1 MWYEGLSERFGLNW
15 DEDTILKL
23 ANRTNEWKI
32 TKKLTE
38 TSPDELKEATL
49 KTYTDFKKEFL
60 KQFWSKKIKKDFT
73 LADYINRLEYELKVI
88 HEMWYD
94 TYFLIVQD
102 YIMYGK
108 THWIVVWPWRWSAA
122 WSLLWYLIRIT
133 EIDPMEYDL
142 LFERFLNPARVSMP
156 DIDTDFEDS
165 ERDKILDYC
174 KNKYWVEKVA
184 NIWTYMTMAA
194 KASFKDVARVFWLSF
209 TKANQLSSYI
219 EWSIQKSYQENEE
232 FKKIVDEDEVLQQ
245 IVKYASNLEWN
256 VRQLGVHAC
265 GVIIAP
271 EKITEYTPVQYPL
284 KSASKEPDKTRV
296 VTQYDGHYLED
307 IGLLKMDFLWLRNL
321 SIIKNTLKI
330 LKAKWL
336 IWGQMRR
343 SDEVGWESNIKND
356 AETEKIIWIAMK
368 VHDTLW
374 PMLQEKV
381 YKNWLYELLL
391 ENGYKVEKEVK
402 ISYKINWK
410 EVWYGKIDLLVNGRI
425 AIELKST
432 KIIKEDYYKQLRTYI
447 NQSDDVQVGLI
458 LNFYHSKLWIRRL
471 EKGYFEKTHQV
482 SSGFHLPQFYSD
494 FFKYYVFEPPIDDEA
509 SYKIFQDGDTVWV
522 FQFESD
528 WMRAWLKK
536 LKPTCIDDIIAM
548 VALYR
553 PWPMEWIPN
562 YIARKEWTEKISYL
576 PDDVYNVLVEKYW
589 KEVADQ
595 QRKQITEDLSPFM
608 DVTYWIPIY
617 QEQLMR
623 IVQAM
628 AWFSLGE
635 ADLLRRWVWKKIKE
649 VIEKLKIEFIEKS
662 AKYKSYKE
670 EVSRFVYE
678 KMIEPAANYSFN
690 KSHAAC
696 YAIIAY
702 QTAYLKAHHPIEFY
716 AALLRSVEENTDRFA
731 ELLEELKIKW
741 IKIKPVNVNYSYN
754 HIAAV
759 DDSVVIWFLA
769 IKWIWF
775 EVWEHIEQERKKNW
789 PYKDLEDFILRNKEY
804 INKKTLEALAKSW
817 ALDDFASR
825 KEILENIENILSWL
839 KGREQTKQSAGMGL
853 FGEELLAPEPLK
865 LKKIDKK
872 ENLMEKLQLEYEAFW
887 TFISSHPFD
896 GLYSYIKRK
905 FNFTSQILD
914 EKYEWDFK
922 LLGFVKDIVKS
933 TKFWG
938 YFVEIEDLTG
948 TVRFFLKN
956 IPWIEKFSIVVV
968 EWRKQK
974 RPSISKIQKI
984 DLEKFLEKLKQK
996 WKYKP
1001 EETVAAI
1008 RKLRWEKVKVVE
1020 SSEDNDESSANCS
1033 LNCENSYEENDLIPE
1048 KNNNI
1053 ENNDTELDNINDKVE
1068 YYEIEIELPEDIDKL
1083 YKLAELKKK
1092 YPNKKE
1098 IELDGVIYLI

>member
-1 MWYEGLSERFGLNW
+1 MQLEEFQLRYMWYEGLSERFWLWW

-23 ANRTNEWKI
+23 ADRTEEWKI

-60 KQFWSKKIKKDFT
+60 EKFWDKKIKKDFT
-73 LADYINRLEYELKVI
+73 LADYIHRLEYELKVI
-88 HEMWYD
+88 HEMGYD

-102 YIMYGK
+102 YIMYWK
-108 THWIVVWPWRWSAA
+108 THNIVVWPWRWSAA

-133 EIDPMEYDL
+133 EVDPMEYDL

-165 ERDKILDYC
+165 ERDKILEYC
-174 KNKYWVEKVA
+174 KSKYWVEKVA

-209 TKANQLSSYI
+209 TKANQLSGYI
-219 EWSIQKSYQENEE
+219 EKSIQTTYDENEE
-232 FKKIVDEDEVLQQ
+232 FRKIVDEDETLQK
-245 IVKYASNLEWN
+245 IVEYASKLEWN
-256 VRQLGVHAC
+256 VRQLWVHAC

-284 KSASKEPDKTRV
+284 KSASKEPDKTRI
-296 VTQYDGHYLED
+296 VTQYDWHYLED

-330 LKAKWL
+330 LKAK
-336 IWGQMRR
+336 G
-343 SDEVGWESNIKND
+343 E
-356 AETEKIIWIAMK
+356 
-368 VHDTLW
+368 
-374 PMLQEKV
+374 
-381 YKNWLYELLL
+381 
-391 ENGYKVEKEVK
+391 
-402 ISYKINWK
+402 
-410 EVWYGKIDLLVNGRI
+410 
-425 AIELKST
+425 
-432 KIIKEDYYKQLRTYI
+432 
-447 NQSDDVQVGLI
+447 
-458 LNFYHSKLWIRRL
+458 L
-471 EKGYFEKTHQV
+471 EK
-482 SSGFHLPQFYSD
+482 LPHFYSD

-509 SYKIFQDGDTVWV
+509 SYKIFQEWDTVGV

-528 WMRAWLKK
+528 GMRAWLRK

-576 PDDVYNVLVEKYW
+576 PDDVYDVLVEKYW
-589 KEVADQ
+589 KEVADK

-649 VIEKLKIEFIEKS
+649 VIEKLKIEFIEKA
-662 AKYKSYKE
+662 AKYKDYKE

-759 DDSVVIWFLA
+759 DDAVVIWFLA

-775 EVWEHIEQERKKNW
+775 EVWEHIEKERIENW
-789 PYKDLEDFILRNKEY
+789 PYKDLEDFILRNKQY

-817 ALDDFASR
+817 SLDDFASR
-825 KEILENIENILSWL
+825 KEILQNIENILSWL
-839 KGREQTKQSAGMGL
+839 KGREQTQQSAWMGL
-853 FGEELLAPEPLK
+853 FWEELLTPEPLK
-865 LKKIDKK
+865 LTKVDKK
-872 ENLMEKLQLEYEAFW
+872 ENLMEKLQLEHEAFG
-887 TFISSHPFD
+887 TFVSAHPFD
-896 GLYSYIKRK
+896 WLYSYIKRK
-905 FNFTSQILD
+905 FNFTNQVLD
-914 EKYEWDFK
+914 ENYEWDFK
-922 LLGFVKDIVKS
+922 ILWFVKDIVKS
-933 TKFWG
+933 PKFGW
-938 YFVEIEDLTG
+938 YFVEIEDLVWTI
-948 TVRFFLKN
+948 RFFIKN
-956 IPWIEKFSIVVV
+956 IAGIEKFSIVIV

-984 DLEKFLEKLKQK
+984 NLEKFLEKLKSK
-996 WKYKP
+996 WKYKSD
-1001 EETVAAI
+1001 ETVAMV
-1008 RKLRWEKVKVVE
+1008 RKLRQWNKENKKVQTIEEKA
-1020 SSEDNDESSANCS
+1020 SCS
-1033 LNCENSYEENDLIPE
+1033 VC
-1048 KNNNI
+1048 
-1053 ENNDTELDNINDKVE
+1053 ENNDIVDVDMKIDVVEQNNTNSEEKLAENDFDEKVE
-1068 YYEIEIELPEDIDKL
+1068 YYEVEIDLPEDVEKL
-1083 YKLAELKKK
+1083 QKLALLKKQ
-1092 YPNKKE
+1092 YPEKKE
-1098 IELDGVIYLI
+1098 IEMDGKVYLI